1 MGRLSLSYR
10 TKFWLLAG
18 LAFGTALLLGVV
30 IGKTVPSTSGVEDPA
45 LMLALFFAITL
56 AVGFVNWLWWKRT
69 DELQQQGQLVS
80 WWWGGNLGAVLMLI
94 CLVTL
99 TGRHSD
105 LSLGAQ
111 YLLLAEFAGFA
122 VVWLVWKFRGR
133 GPAE

>member
-18 LAFGTALLLGVV
+18 LTLGLAV
-30 IGKTVPSTSGVEDPA
+30 ITGVAMGAAIPVTDGVANPV
-45 LMLALFFAITL
+45 LMLSLFFGLIAVIALF
-56 AVGFVNWLWWKRT
+56 NWLWWKRT

-80 WWWGGNLGAVLMLI
+80 WWWGANIVGLPFVVSLM
-94 CLVTL
+94 VL

-105 LSLGAQ
+105 LALGAQ
-111 YLLLAEFAGFA
+111 YLLLAQCSGFA

>member
-1 MGRLSLSYR
+1 MSYR

-18 LAFGTALLLGVV
+18 LTFGPALLLGLV
-30 IGKTVPSTSGVEDPA
+30 IGKTVPSTGGVEDPA
-45 LMLALFFAITL
+45 LMLALFFGLI
-56 AVGFVNWLWWKRT
+56 AVIALFNWLWWKRT

-80 WWWGGNLGAVLMLI
+80 WWWGANIVGLSFVVSLM
-94 CLVTL
+94 VL

-105 LSLGAQ
+105 LSLGAM
-111 YLLLAEFAGFA
+111 YVLLAQFAGFA